1 MLNKSDRFFIK
12 GFVQSMKFLLA
23 IYESDLQKL
32 KCILEK
38 YPYIAAA
45 YLFGSQAK
53 GTVWQMSDVD
63 IAILVNDKAPTG
75 RELLHDE
82 SYLSYQLSKIF
93 GGKEVDLVNLKSQG
107 LIFQHTVL
115 RTGRVIY
122 DSDKDYRIRFE
133 TRVICNYCDF
143 EPTLRFMDKFYLQGR
158 LRRLAR
164 L

>member
-1 MLNKSDRFFIK
+1 MQFLPAVNKF
-12 GFVQSMKFLLA
+12 
-23 IYESDLQKL
+23 DLQKL
-32 KCILEK
+32 KSTFED

-45 YLFGSQAK
+45 WLFGSHAK
-53 GTVWQMSDVD
+53 GTVWKMSDVD
-63 IAILVNDKAPTG
+63 IAILVNDEAPTG

-82 SYLSYQLSKIF
+82 SYLSYQLSKTL

-107 LIFQHTVL
+107 LIFQHNVL
-115 RTGRVIY
+115 RTGIVIY
-122 DSDKDYRIRFE
+122 DSAPDYRIRFE

-143 EPTLRFMDKFYLQGR
+143 EPTLRFMEKFYLQGR